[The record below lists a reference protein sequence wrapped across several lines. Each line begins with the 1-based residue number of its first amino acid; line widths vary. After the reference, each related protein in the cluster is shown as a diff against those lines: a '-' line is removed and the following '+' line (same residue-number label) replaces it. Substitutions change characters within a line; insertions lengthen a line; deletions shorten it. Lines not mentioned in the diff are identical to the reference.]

1 MVNYSVRVFEV
12 PRLAMGVAFDPEAHV
27 PVELS
32 PATVRAVTHD
42 DARAQLR
49 SRFEGEGRRVRCISI
64 GLDIN
69 GAGLA
74 FTIYLHGVD
83 IE

>member
-1 MVNYSVRVFEV
+1 MLTYPVRVFEV
-12 PRLAMGVAFDPEAHV
+12 PRLGMGVTFDPEAHL

-32 PATVRAVTHD
+32 PATVRGVTHD
-42 DARAQLR
+42 DARSQLR
-49 SRFEGEGRRVRCISI
+49 ERFEGEGRHVRCISI

-69 GAGLA
+69 GGGLA
-74 FTIYLHGVD
+74 FTIYLHGAE